1 MKKRIFD
8 GIIVLFAAILLM
20 GVLHFDLADTFV
32 KFGIIP
38 LLIFYYLGSYSQKK
52 YSA

>member
-8 GIIVLFAAILLM
+8 GIILVLAVILLM
-20 GVLHFDLADTFV
+20 GVLHFDLAETFV

-38 LLIFYYLGSYSQKK
+38 LLVFYYLGSYSQRK
-52 YSA
+52 YTE